1 MGMFKD
7 LKKSVTDMKDMTAAA
22 PGMIQQ
28 ANQLRDG
35 AAMQQAAAQQQAD
48 AIMAQAGVAAGSN
61 TMQAPSSIPA
71 EMLAPIAGVSIELY
85 ANISKGIAAYNYD
98 QAMLPSIALSKGVD
112 AGSWQSAMDG
122 WNQRIKA
129 NATVAQLFNRTYQA
143 A

>member
-61 TMQAPSSIPA
+61 TSLRHSAPR
-71 EMLAPIAGVSIELY
+71 EGV
-85 ANISKGIAAYNYD
+85 
-98 QAMLPSIALSKGVD
+98 
-112 AGSWQSAMDG
+112 
-122 WNQRIKA
+122 
-129 NATVAQLFNRTYQA
+129 VASFRADTLGHL
-143 A
+143 

>member
-112 AGSWQSAMDG
+112 AGSWQLAMDG
-122 WNQRIKA
+122 WNERIKA
-129 NATVAQLFNRTYQA
+129 NAAVAQLFNRTYQA

>member
-48 AIMAQAGVAAGSN
+48 AIMVQAGVAAGSN

-112 AGSWQSAMDG
+112 AGSWQLAMDG
-122 WNQRIKA
+122 WNERIKA
-129 NATVAQLFNRTYQA
+129 NAAVAQLFNRTYQA